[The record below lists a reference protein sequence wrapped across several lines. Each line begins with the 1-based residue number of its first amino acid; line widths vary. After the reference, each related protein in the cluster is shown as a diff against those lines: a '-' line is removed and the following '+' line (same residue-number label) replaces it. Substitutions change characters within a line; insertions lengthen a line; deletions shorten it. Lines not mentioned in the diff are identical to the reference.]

1 MYSILAFEVP
11 KRALSRH
18 SLLFTNPHNV
28 LRYCIMI
35 ILPVSKNPY
44 RKNLKTERR
53 LDMTRQNSLSNT
65 RNLVLC
71 AICAAI
77 TCILAPLSIP
87 LAGGVPVSL
96 ATFAV
101 MLAGVLLGG
110 SLGAISQLI
119 YVLLGAVGLPVFAGW
134 TGGIGIA
141 LGMTGGFIIG
151 YIPCAWLTGLIY
163 HKFSSNAKKS
173 AKVFWMVIGMT
184 AGTIALYALGTV
196 WFVAI
201 TGMDIGAALAACVI
215 PFIPGD
221 LIKMAAVVLI
231 GLPVETAIRRTMYA
245 GEPAV

>member
-1 MYSILAFEVP
+1 MSQ
-11 KRALSRH
+11 
-18 SLLFTNPHNV
+18 HN
-28 LRYCIMI
+28 
-35 ILPVSKNPY
+35 SF
-44 RKNLKTERR
+44 
-53 LDMTRQNSLSNT
+53 SNT

-71 AICAAI
+71 AVCAAI

-87 LAGGVPVSL
+87 LAGGVPISL

-110 SLGAISQLI
+110 SMGAVSQLI
-119 YVLLGAVGLPVFAGW
+119 YVLLGSVGLPVFAGW
-134 TGGIGIA
+134 TGGLGNV

-163 HKFSSNAKKS
+163 HRFGSNAKKS
-173 AKVFWMVIGMT
+173 LKIFYMIIGMI

-201 TGMDIGAALAACVI
+201 TGMDIRAALAACVI

-221 LIKMAAVVLI
+221 FIKMAAVVMI
-231 GLPVETAIRRTMYA
+231 GLPVGTAIRRAVYA